1 MTPEERLKAAFAAD
15 EPPARD
21 YAFTVGVMQ
30 AVARRRLWLNLVLL
44 MAPAIAAAAVLWGVS
59 PQLEPLAE
67 SAMQGL
73 QPAFAAVV
81 VTLFLAAAGWRILKP
96 LRA

>member
-30 AVARRRLWLNLVLL
+30 AVARRRLIVSLVMLL
-44 MAPAIAAAAVLWGVS
+44 APAIAAAAVLWGIA

-67 SAMQGL
+67 TAAQGL
-73 QPAFAAVV
+73 QPAVGAVTV
-81 VTLFLAAAGWRILKP
+81 AVFLALAGWRLLKP